1 MHLFPY
7 LLAKSFN
14 FTPYQFMKYTFN
26 FTRFPQL
33 KEERNLSVYRIKKD
47 IHRTS
52 PEGIQRWLDGAE
64 LRGEDIVDVC
74 NAYGLSPIE
83 FFLCDGQPMVTESNS
98 ETDTTSESEI
108 LKLQLQL
115 TTERAEM
122 EKTHLQAVSDLEKA
136 HIRELMQKDIDL
148 AKKEATIREE
158 IRREMRDEYESQIA
172 TLRNQLLDLTA
183 QYRELELT
191 SSSYSNITAV
201 ADNKGS
207 NYIAKK

>member
-1 MHLFPY
+1 
-7 LLAKSFN
+7 
-14 FTPYQFMKYTFN
+14 MKYSFN
-26 FTRFPQL
+26 FTRFKKL

-47 IHRTS
+47 INRTS
-52 PEGIQRWLDGAE
+52 PEGIQRWLAHGE

-74 NAYGLSPIE
+74 NAYGISPIE
-83 FFLCDGQPMVTESNS
+83 FFLCDGQPMITESNS

-122 EKTHLQAVSDLEKA
+122 EKTHLQAVADLEKA

-148 AKKEATIREE
+148 AKKEAAIREE

-191 SSSYSNITAV
+191 ARSYSNITAV

>member
-1 MHLFPY
+1 
-7 LLAKSFN
+7 
-14 FTPYQFMKYTFN
+14 MKYTFN

-74 NAYGLSPIE
+74 NAYGISPIE
-83 FFLCDGQPMVTESNS
+83 FFLCDGQPIVTESNS

-122 EKTHLQAVSDLEKA
+122 EKTHLQAVANLEKA

-148 AKKEATIREE
+148 ARREAEIREE

-191 SSSYSNITAV
+191 AHSYSNITAV

>member
-1 MHLFPY
+1 
-7 LLAKSFN
+7 
-14 FTPYQFMKYTFN
+14 MKYTFN

-74 NAYGLSPIE
+74 NAYGISPIE
-83 FFLCDGQPMVTESNS
+83 FFLYDGQPIITDSNS

-122 EKTHLQAVSDLEKA
+122 EKTHLQAVADIEKA
-136 HIRELMQKDIDL
+136 HLKEKTEMEKDHLRELMQKDIDL
-148 AKKEATIREE
+148 ARREAEIREA

-172 TLRNQLLDLTA
+172 TLRNQLLDLTT

-191 SSSYSNITAV
+191 SRSYSNITAV

>member
-1 MHLFPY
+1 
-7 LLAKSFN
+7 
-14 FTPYQFMKYTFN
+14 MKYTFN

-74 NAYGLSPIE
+74 NAYGISPIE
-83 FFLCDGQPMVTESNS
+83 FFLCDGQPMTTESNS

-122 EKTHLQAVSDLEKA
+122 EKTHLQAVAEMEKTHLQAMAELEKA
-136 HIRELMQKDIDL
+136 HLKEKTEMEKDHLRELMQKDIDL
-148 AKKEATIREE
+148 ARREAEIREA
-158 IRREMRDEYESQIA
+158 IRREMRDE
-172 TLRNQLLDLTA
+172 
-183 QYRELELT
+183 
-191 SSSYSNITAV
+191 
-201 ADNKGS
+201 
-207 NYIAKK
+207 

>member
-1 MHLFPY
+1 
-7 LLAKSFN
+7 
-14 FTPYQFMKYTFN
+14 MKYTFN

-74 NAYGLSPIE
+74 NAYGISPIE

-122 EKTHLQAVSDLEKA
+122 EKTHLQAVADLEKA
-136 HIRELMQKDIDL
+136 HIKELMQKEIDL
-148 AKKEATIREE
+148 AKRENETREAIRK
-158 IRREMRDEYESQIA
+158 EMRDEYEGQLSA
-172 TLRNQLLDLTA
+172 LRTQLLELTS
-183 QYRELELT
+183 QYRELEIMT
-191 SSSYSNITAV
+191 GGHRINAV
-201 ADNKGS
+201 AEGKGS
-207 NYIAKK
+207 NYINTGK

>member
-1 MHLFPY
+1 
-7 LLAKSFN
+7 
-14 FTPYQFMKYTFN
+14 MKYTFN
-26 FTRFPQL
+26 FTRFPRL
-33 KEERNLSVYRIKKD
+33 KEERNLSIYRIKKD

-52 PEGIQRWLDGAE
+52 PEGILRWIDGAE

-83 FFLCDGQPMVTESNS
+83 FFLCDGQPMTCENNS

-122 EKTHLQAVSDLEKA
+122 EKTHLQAVADIEKA

-148 AKKEATIREE
+148 AKKEASIREE

-172 TLRNQLLDLTA
+172 TLRNQLLDLTT

-191 SSSYSNITAV
+191 ARSYSNITAV

>member
-1 MHLFPY
+1 
-7 LLAKSFN
+7 
-14 FTPYQFMKYTFN
+14 MKYTFN

-74 NAYGLSPIE
+74 NAYGISPIE
-83 FFLCDGQPMVTESNS
+83 FFLCDGQPIITESNS
-98 ETDTTSESEI
+98 ENDTTSESEI

-122 EKTHLQAVSDLEKA
+122 EKTRLQAVADLEKA

-191 SSSYSNITAV
+191 SRSYSNITAV

>member
-1 MHLFPY
+1 
-7 LLAKSFN
+7 
-14 FTPYQFMKYTFN
+14 MKYTFN

-33 KEERNLSVYRIKKD
+33 KEKRNLSVYRIKKD

-74 NAYGLSPIE
+74 NAYGISPIE
-83 FFLCDGQPMVTESNS
+83 FFLCDGQPIVTESNS

-108 LKLQLQL
+108 LKLKLQL

-122 EKTHLQAVSDLEKA
+122 EKTHLQAVAELEKA

-148 AKKEATIREE
+148 ARREAEIREE

-191 SSSYSNITAV
+191 SRSYSNITAV

>member
-1 MHLFPY
+1 
-7 LLAKSFN
+7 
-14 FTPYQFMKYTFN
+14 MKYTFN

-74 NAYGLSPIE
+74 NAYGISPIE
-83 FFLCDGQPMVTESNS
+83 FFLCDGQPMTCESNS

-115 TTERAEM
+115 TTERAEI
-122 EKTHLQAVSDLEKA
+122 EKT

-148 AKKEATIREE
+148 ARREAEIREE

-191 SSSYSNITAV
+191 SSSYSKITAV
-201 ADNKGS
+201 ADNNGS